1 MALKVISVAASL
13 VAVASCGAAAITAAA
28 ARQSLSP
35 ASRKRYDIVPLSVT
49 DEEIELR
56 ATRRTDLPGIFGL
69 DIFGEDEPAAVGPV
83 IAKADDTVRRSLI
96 RRPVSLSTDSRCR
109 WSGIVAATPERPFS
123 EIQLPTSV
131 GLAPAWVVDKGSDV
145 WAIHVHGQG
154 SDRRQPLR
162 GVASATTMGLNSLIV
177 SYRNDGDAPASADRR
192 SHLGES
198 EWRDLED
205 ALQFV
210 SDRGGTKCIVFG
222 WSLGAT
228 IAMNTLQRSRLA
240 GMISGIVM
248 VSPVLSWE
256 AVLRAN
262 ARHQGWP
269 PKLGSQVVSLLGS
282 KALSRLAGISTPLK
296 IRQADASRLGGSL
309 KTPILILH
317 NRNDWSV
324 PFETSA
330 RFAETHAQQVELVEF
345 ECSGHT
351 QEWNSD
357 PVGWD
362 LAVRRWYGRLFQPS
376 ATVGKA
382 EKTAGDI

>member
-1 MALKVISVAASL
+1 MALKVASITALL
-13 VAVASCGAAAITAAA
+13 VAVTTCGAAAVAAVA
-28 ARQSLSP
+28 ARQALSS
-35 ASRKRYDIVPLSVT
+35 ASRKRYGIVPLGVT
-49 DEEIELR
+49 EKEIEFR
-56 ATRRTDLPGIFGL
+56 ATSRTDLPGIFGL
-69 DIFGEDEPAAVGPV
+69 EIFGEDEPAAVGPV
-83 IAKADDTVRRSLI
+83 IAKADNTVRRSLI
-96 RRPVSLSTDSRCR
+96 RRPVSLTTDSRCR
-109 WSGIVAATPERPFS
+109 WSGIVAATPEPPFS
-123 EIQLPTSV
+123 EIQVQTSV
-131 GLAPAWVVDKGSDV
+131 GPAPAWVVDNGSDV

-162 GVASATTMGLNSLIV
+162 GVASATAMGLNSLIV

-240 GMISGIVM
+240 SMIKGIVM
-248 VSPVLSWE
+248 VSPALSWE
-256 AVLRAN
+256 EVLRAN
-262 ARHQGWP
+262 ASHQGWP
-269 PKLGSQVVSLLGS
+269 PILGSQVVSLLGS
-282 KALSRLAGISTPLK
+282 KELSRLAGISTPLK
-296 IRQADASRLGGSL
+296 IRKSDASRLGHPL
-309 KTPILILH
+309 KTPILIIH
-317 NRNDWSV
+317 NRKDWSV

-330 RFAETHAQQVELVEF
+330 RFAETHPQQVELVEF
-345 ECSGHT
+345 ECAGHT

-376 ATVGKA
+376 TTVSKA
-382 EKTAGDI
+382 ETTAGDI

>member
-1 MALKVISVAASL
+1 MALKVVSVAASL
-13 VAVASCGAAAITAAA
+13 VAVASCGAAIVAVA

-49 DEEIELR
+49 DGEIELR
-56 ATRRTDLPGIFGL
+56 ATRRTVLQGIFGL

-83 IAKADDTVRRSLI
+83 IAKADNTVRRSLI

-109 WSGIVAATPERPFS
+109 WSGIVAATPEPPFS

-131 GLAPAWVVDKGSDV
+131 GLAPAWVVDRGSDV
-145 WAIHVHGQG
+145 WTIHVHGQG

-162 GVASATTMGLNSLIV
+162 GVASATAMGLNSLIV

-205 ALQFV
+205 ALRFV

-228 IAMNTLQRSRLA
+228 IAMNALQRSRLA
-240 GMISGIVM
+240 SIIHGIVM

-262 ARHQGWP
+262 ASHQGWP
-269 PKLGSQVVSLLGS
+269 PNLGSQVVSLLES
-282 KALSRLAGISTPLK
+282 KDAEPAGRDQHAPEDQKSR
-296 IRQADASRLGGSL
+296 RLEA
-309 KTPILILH
+309 
-317 NRNDWSV
+317 RR
-324 PFETSA
+324 SA
-330 RFAETHAQQVELVEF
+330 PDTYLD
-345 ECSGHT
+345 S
-351 QEWNSD
+351 S
-357 PVGWD
+357 
-362 LAVRRWYGRLFQPS
+362 
-376 ATVGKA
+376 
-382 EKTAGDI
+382 